1 MRFFRREQ
9 MDCCNY
15 VESTGSRIVM
25 DSDTNWMELESIQ
38 GNTTQL
44 STTGAQLLDV
54 NLGTTQTI
62 NGITYT
68 INTDGTIVAN
78 GTATAV
84 SILIINLVNP
94 IPIGT
99 VLYLG
104 ANNDVVPEGSTEIH
118 LRLSGS
124 GVIPNSSFWL
134 SNINAGTIFTVTNE
148 IATSFNFRIGNG
160 QTVNNFKIKPMLC
173 YDSMKSWEPYTGGK
187 PSPSPQYPQ
196 EIKGIGESGN
206 INVTVAGAQLF
217 DITKYFTSIDQWI
230 ITDNRISIENPT
242 STYLTIIYTI
252 NVLPNTTYTLSSII
266 HNYIAGTNSMH
277 IVVSIIKNTGEV
289 ISNVVI
295 IDEASSSPKTFTV
308 PEDGK
313 QINIYIRNRTTGNGG
328 YVENVMLNQGNTSL
342 PWQPYYSSQNI
353 SITLTTPLYGIN
365 NYNDE
370 IAVIK
375 RIDKCIE
382 LTFDGSETWRVY
394 NGDYYGFYLSDCLP
408 VGMNRRIGF
417 CNQFIVDTIAT
428 NMDNRIW
435 LGTGGNKV
443 LYVVKNS
450 FYDESVTD
458 KGLAAWKAHLS
469 TNPLKIVT
477 YIIEGWK
484 ETPLDKSNIDNIKS
498 LYAYKGNTVIT
509 NNENATMVAMYKKKS

>member
-1 MRFFRREQ
+1 MSFLRREQ

-38 GNTTQL
+38 GNTTQF

-78 GTATAV
+78 GTSTAV
-84 SILIINLVNP
+84 SILIINLPNP

-134 SNINAGTIFTVTNE
+134 SNVNAGTTFTVTNE
-148 IATSFNFRIGNG
+148 IATSFNFRIGTG

-295 IDEASSSPKTFTV
+295 IDEASSSPRTFTV

-353 SITLTTPLYGIN
+353 SIGLTAPLYGVDS
-365 NYNDE
+365 YNDE

-382 LTFDGSETWRVY
+382 LTFDGSEYWDFH
-394 NGDYYGFYLSDCLP
+394 NLQQGFYTVNALP
-408 VGMNRRIGF
+408 NASSFRKGY
-417 CNQFIVDTIAT
+417 CNQFIVISQL
-428 NMDNRIW
+428 NNNPNGLILGMDNNRNIY
-435 LGTGGNKV
+435 TRN
-443 LYVVKNS
+443 NQ
-450 FYDESVTD
+450 FYDSTIPD

-477 YIIEGWK
+477 YITEGWK

>member
-1 MRFFRREQ
+1 MGFFRREQ

-38 GNTTQL
+38 GNTTQF
-44 STTGAQLLDV
+44 STTGAQLLDFSGINDIIGEV
-54 NLGTTQTI
+54 TI
-62 NGITYT
+62 NIANGSYT
-68 INTDGTIVAN
+68 ISGTGTSTSSVEKRYRTDIKKLLKPGILTLKSTISTPRLYITIRNTSTQFISLYGNNSGQITQEMLDDESIYVEVMFFGSKNTVITPGT
-78 GTATAV
+78 
-84 SILIINLVNP
+84 
-94 IPIGT
+94 
-99 VLYLG
+99 YY
-104 ANNDVVPEGSTEIH
+104 
-118 LRLSGS
+118 
-124 GVIPNSSFWL
+124 
-134 SNINAGTIFTVTNE
+134 
-148 IATSFNFRIGNG
+148 
-160 QTVNNFKIKPMLC
+160 PML
-173 YDSMKSWEPYTGGK
+173 YQDGEGIWEPYTGGK
-187 PSPSPQYPQ
+187 PSPNPEFPQD
-196 EIKGIGESGN
+196 IKGVGESGN

-217 DITKYFTSIDQWI
+217 DITKYFTSISQWI
-230 ITDNRISIENPT
+230 ITDNRIAIENPT
-242 STYLTIIYTI
+242 STYLAIIYTI
-252 NVLPNTTYTLSSII
+252 DVLPNTNYTLSSII
-266 HNYIAGTNSMH
+266 HNDVAGTNSMH

-313 QINIYIRNRTTGNGG
+313 QINIYIRNRTTSNGG

-394 NGDYYGFYLSDCLP
+394 DGDYYGFYLSDCLP

-477 YIIEGWK
+477 YITEGWK
-484 ETPLDKSNIDNIKS
+484 ETLLDKSNIDNIKS

>member
-1 MRFFRREQ
+1 MSFLRREQ

-38 GNTTQL
+38 GNNTQF

-78 GTATAV
+78 GTSTAV
-84 SILIINLVNP
+84 SILIINLPNP

-134 SNINAGTIFTVTNE
+134 SNINAGTTFTVTNE
-148 IATSFNFRIGNG
+148 IATSFNFRIGTG

-206 INVTVAGAQLF
+206 INVAVAGAQLF
-217 DITKYFTSIDQWI
+217 DITKYFTSIDQWV

-252 NVLPNTTYTLSSII
+252 DVLPNTTYTLFSII
-266 HNYIAGTNSMH
+266 HNYVAGTNSMH
-277 IVVSIIKNTGEV
+277 IVVSIIKDTGEV

-308 PEDGK
+308 PENGK

-342 PWQPYYSSQNI
+342 SWQPYYSPQNI
-353 SITLTTPLYGIN
+353 SITLTKPLYGID

-370 IAVIK
+370 IVATK

-382 LTFDGSETWRVY
+382 LTFDGSEDWKVISVRE
-394 NGDYYGFYLSDCLP
+394 GFYVNALPFSD
-408 VGMNRRIGF
+408 MRRAGF
-417 CNQFIVDTIAT
+417 CNQFSVNTRGEAIESVRIG
-428 NMDNRIW
+428 NGNSVVMCEYNR
-435 LGTGGNKV
+435 
-443 LYVVKNS
+443 
-450 FYDESVTD
+450 FYDVEVAD
-458 KGLAAWKAHLS
+458 NGLSAWKAHLS

-477 YIIEGWK
+477 YITEGWK
-484 ETPLDKSNIDNIKS
+484 ETPLDKSNIDNIQS

>member
-1 MRFFRREQ
+1 MGFFRREQ

-38 GNTTQL
+38 GNTTQF

-54 NLGTTQTI
+54 NAVGNYYI
-62 NGITYT
+62 NGQGNVSSNNMWIA
-68 INTDGTIVAN
+68 TDYIPVVAGQQYKLTTKDDKYLNAVVSFDIDKKLIGTILVDLAKTK
-78 GTATAV
+78 GLFTALENAAYIRIRFYNDGGDFPV
-84 SILIINLVNP
+84 SMLEDAMPML
-94 IPIGT
+94 
-99 VLYLG
+99 
-104 ANNDVVPEGSTEIH
+104 
-118 LRLSGS
+118 
-124 GVIPNSSFWL
+124 
-134 SNINAGTIFTVTNE
+134 NAG
-148 IATSFNFRIGNG
+148 ATP
-160 QTVNNFKIKPMLC
+160 KP
-173 YDSMKSWEPYTGGK
+173 WEPYTGGK

-217 DITKYFTSIDQWI
+217 DITKYSTSISQWI
-230 ITDNRISIENPT
+230 ITDNRIAIENPT

-252 NVLPNTTYTLSSII
+252 DVLPNTNYTLSSII
-266 HNYIAGTNSMH
+266 HNDVAGTNSMH

-289 ISNVVI
+289 ISNVII

-313 QINIYIRNRTTGNGG
+313 QINVYIRNRTIGNGG

-342 PWQPYYSSQNI
+342 PWQPYYSPQNI
-353 SITLTTPLYGIN
+353 SITLTKPLYGID

-370 IAVIK
+370 IAVTK

-382 LTFDGSETWRVY
+382 FTFNGSENWAVISTY
-394 NGDYYGFYLSDCLP
+394 EGFYYAGILP
-408 VGMNRRIGF
+408 FTAMRRAGF
-417 CNQFIVDTIAT
+417 CNQFPVDTKGEAIESI
-428 NMDNRIW
+428 RI
-435 LGTGGNKV
+435 GNGNSV
-443 LYVVKNS
+443 LFCVYS
-450 FYDESVTD
+450 RFYDDTAAD

-477 YIIEGWK
+477 YTNPEGYV
-484 ETPLDKSNIDNIKS
+484 ETPLEQSNIDAIKS
-498 LYAYKGNTVIT
+498 LYAYNGYTIVN
-509 NNENATMVAMYKKKS
+509 NNENTNMKIMYKTKS

>member
-1 MRFFRREQ
+1 MSLMHREQ

-15 VESTGSRIVM
+15 FEDTGNEITI
-25 DSDTNWMELESIQ
+25 DSKSNWMQLESIE

-44 STTGAQLLDV
+44 QTTGAQLLDLSSV
-54 NLGTTQTI
+54 NKSAGGAVVNYADGGYSISGTGALTASFMASYTLDYLKNQLKPGNLILKSELTIPKLYIRILDGNTELAEMQGNSTKQITQEMIDNDNVRVECFLYAGAGKTI
-62 NGITYT
+62 TPGTYHPMLYQDG
-68 INTDGTIVAN
+68 DGT
-78 GTATAV
+78 
-84 SILIINLVNP
+84 
-94 IPIGT
+94 
-99 VLYLG
+99 
-104 ANNDVVPEGSTEIH
+104 
-118 LRLSGS
+118 
-124 GVIPNSSFWL
+124 
-134 SNINAGTIFTVTNE
+134 
-148 IATSFNFRIGNG
+148 
-160 QTVNNFKIKPMLC
+160 
-173 YDSMKSWEPYTGGK
+173 WEPYTGGK

-277 IVVSIIKNTGEV
+277 IVVSIIKNTGEI

-313 QINIYIRNRTTGNGG
+313 QINIYIRNRTTSNGG

-394 NGDYYGFYLSDCLP
+394 DGDYYGFYLSDCLP

-477 YIIEGWK
+477 YITEGWK
-484 ETPLDKSNIDNIKS
+484 ETLLDKSNIDNIKS